1 MNKRHEN
8 LLSYFW
14 VLIILSPFIVGFIVS
29 IRIVNITTS
38 NDWIGFYAVIIGGLI
53 TYFSIYI
60 SMNGVR
66 SQVTVQEESNNL
78 MKIQLD
84 NEKIKI
90 KEERRL
96 NVRPYINEY
105 SGNTNHSINYLSVI
119 FEKHQLEDH
128 AYQDDMVIRI
138 KNIGLGPMISF
149 KVVGLVDVGS
159 DLYSQFNDE
168 IKSLEKEGVMELKI
182 SYLHSG
188 TFLSNTYRIVVE
200 YFDILDNLYSQTIT
214 IVALKEDQAILT
226 KVLINNISKQE
237 LKFDNQ

>member
-105 SGNTNHSINYLSVI
+105 SGNINHSINYLSVI

-149 KVVGLVDVGS
+149 RVVGLIDVGS